1 MSLSHS
7 PRIVTDGLVC
17 CLDAHD
23 PKSYS
28 GSGSTW
34 IDRSSN
40 GRNGSLIAAPTY
52 TGESFNL
59 NGSTQ
64 WVEITGMTNFATA
77 NAFTCEVWSKSD
89 NATWN
94 NNGLLVSKRNQFI
107 ISTNSGITS
116 MTWYAYIAGVGWQA
130 IQTSGVNIQNW
141 HCYTFVYTG
150 GLLYAYINGEL
161 IQSGG
166 NAAWSLGSDTGTTYI
181 GKDDGIA
188 RSLDGDISTTRFYDR
203 ALTAEEILQNY
214 NATKGRFGL

>member
-7 PRIVTDGLVC
+7 PRIVTNGLVC

-23 PKSYS
+23 PKSYN

-34 IDRSSN
+34 SDRSGN
-40 GRNGSLIAAPTY
+40 GRDGSLIASPTY

-77 NAFTCEVWSKSD
+77 NKFTCEIWGKSD
-89 NATWN
+89 NSTWN
-94 NNGLLVSKRNQFI
+94 NSGLLVSKRNQFI
-107 ISTNSGITS
+107 ISTNSGATG
-116 MTWYAYIAGVGWQA
+116 MTWYAYIAGVGWQS
-130 IQTSGVNIQNW
+130 IGTSGVNIQNW

-150 GLLYAYINGEL
+150 GLLYAYVNGEL
-161 IQSGG
+161 SNSGG
-166 NAAWSLGSDTGTTYI
+166 NAAWSIGSDTGTTYI
-181 GKDDGIA
+181 GKDDGIV
-188 RSLDGDISTTRFYDR
+188 RSLDGDVSTTRFYDR
-203 ALTAEEILQNY
+203 ALTAEEVLQNY